1 MSAFL
6 EPSWGHLE
14 LLKASWPILGAF
26 GGHLGGILGLSW
38 TILWPSCAILAF
50 FGGAFC
56 FVKYGIFGTS
66 HETLIVRCRCRCLF
80 DLFRTTFDYLAHDGH
95 FWGHLGAILGPF
107 GVSWEPSWGHR
118 GLLGAILGPS
128 WGYLGPPWGWFGSVI
143 HEVSGNL
150 PSKLD
155 ILCCCCRCVGLCWA
169 ILGPS

>member
-1 MSAFL
+1 MADSWGIRGA
-6 EPSWGHLE
+6 SWGHLGP
-14 LLKASWPILGAF
+14 LLDHLVAILC
-26 GGHLGGILGLSW
+26 HLG
-38 TILWPSCAILAF
+38 ILW
-50 FGGAFC
+50 GAFC

-80 DLFRTTFDYLAHDGH
+80 DLSRTIFDYLAHDGH

-107 GVSWEPSWGHR
+107 GVSWKPAWGHR
-118 GLLGAILGPS
+118 GLSGAILGPS

-155 ILCCCCRCVGLCWA
+155 ILCCCCRCVGLFGA
-169 ILGPS
+169 ILRPS